1 MKYLLIILLHSTMIV
16 CSQSGNIFQI
26 GDTNNYAAAVK
37 SDRFNYHVARQESQN
52 WCWAACIQMVLDYQ
66 GLEVGQCEIV
76 NNAFGQGCIDRP
88 ADCYTIQ
95 NAAAGWRVN
104 GYPIKAYM
112 EHNPT
117 AHSIINDLAY
127 KYPLIVGLNIP
138 NQNIGHAYVLT
149 AVFFQY
155 DNYNRKIPYK
165 VVLRDPWP
173 SNPSRLE
180 LDWSDFIGRIN
191 CLTHITF

>member
-1 MKYLLIILLHSTMIV
+1 
-16 CSQSGNIFQI
+16 
-26 GDTNNYAAAVK
+26 
-37 SDRFNYHVARQESQN
+37 
-52 WCWAACIQMVLDYQ
+52 
-66 GLEVGQCEIV
+66 
-76 NNAFGQGCIDRP
+76 
-88 ADCYTIQ
+88 
-95 NAAAGWRVN
+95 
-104 GYPIKAYM
+104 M